1 MHENGDSASAEIDVP
16 SSRSFLPELS
26 AFHCLDLFV
35 SFGSPL
41 AALPFWDAPGAPRAQ
56 AA

>member
-26 AFHCLDLFV
+26 AFHLFV